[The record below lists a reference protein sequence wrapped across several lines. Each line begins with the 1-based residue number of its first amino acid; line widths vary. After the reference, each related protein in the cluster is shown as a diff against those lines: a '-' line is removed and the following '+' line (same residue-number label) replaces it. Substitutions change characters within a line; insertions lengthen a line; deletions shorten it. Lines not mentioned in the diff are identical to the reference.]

1 MNAEEM
7 AQNLTTEGIMSIIR
21 HANRCMSEIDRLN
34 AELGSVG
41 MESRSKAKAMMSQ
54 KLETAKSALSKIT
67 LSEG

>member
-7 AQNLTTEGIMSIIR
+7 ARNLTAEGIMSIIR
-21 HANRCMSEIDRLN
+21 HANRCMSELDRLN

-41 MESRSKAKAMMSQ
+41 MEPRSKAKAMMSQ

-67 LSEG
+67 NS

>member
-7 AQNLTTEGIMSIIR
+7 ARNLTAEGIMSIIR
-21 HANRCMSEIDRLN
+21 HANRCMSELDRLN

-41 MESRSKAKAMMSQ
+41 MESRSKAKAMMSK

-67 LSEG
+67 LS

>member
-67 LSEG
+67 NS